1 MSTPISDANTPAE
14 TAAST
19 GPAPAAAPKPRSRL
33 GRLGRRAD
41 AANGP
46 RATFGQLLP
55 YLLEHKKVL
64 SVVVLLSIL
73 GALASLAQ
81 PLLVSQVITVVQQ
94 NQPLGALVWGLV
106 ALVVVSGLI
115 SGYQHYLL
123 QRTGEGVVLSSR
135 RKLIG
140 RMLRLPISEFD
151 TRRTGDLVSRVG
163 SDTTLLRAV
172 LTQGLV
178 EAIGGSLTFL
188 GALIAMLVIDPVLLG
203 LTVLVIAASV
213 VTVTLLSQRIRVA
226 SRMAQEKVGALAASV
241 ERAISSI
248 RTVRASNATDRE
260 IAAVDADATGAYQ
273 MGLQVA
279 KISALVVP
287 IAGIAMQVSFLV
299 VLGVGGFR
307 VASGQITVANLIA
320 FILFLFL
327 MILPLGQAFGAI
339 TSVNSALGALGRIQE
354 IIDLPAEDQF
364 DRDLF
369 PLAITVGAANESVR
383 PDAPAISFENVFFG
397 YATQASTADAAA
409 PVAAAGDGGPGA
421 GPGTGSGTGDS
432 GGSPAGPPADVMPN
446 ALVTALVA
454 PGVIEAML
462 AEPDLVDAD
471 LAAADRAAADRA
483 AVDLAH
489 AEQAAAHLAAAE
501 HAAATMAAAR
511 PAAAL
516 AAESAAAANA
526 SARAAATAAASAE
539 AAAEASAAMTAAVYA
554 AATGTVSIAA
564 VAAATAFAAPD
575 QASDAEVPGLSAADD
590 SATDAPGTATA
601 PDAPVSPDAPDT
613 PASAASATSV
623 DSPASPAAGPD
634 DGPHTAP
641 AFGSVDDT
649 GAPNVD
655 AGPAADPSEPR
666 PVLRGVSFSA
676 PRGLRTA
683 LVGPS
688 GAGKSTILALIERFY
703 DPNAGVVRL
712 GGLDIRTLDRTALRS
727 QIGYVEQDAPVLAGS
742 LRDNLVLS
750 APDATDEECIAVL
763 HAVNLGEVL
772 ERDPAGLGAAVGE
785 SGVMLS
791 GGERQRLA
799 IARALLA
806 APPILLLD
814 ESTSSL
820 DGVNEQLMR
829 AAIDAVA
836 VDRTLI
842 VIAHRLSTVVD
853 SDQIVVLDHG
863 QVIGTGT
870 HSELVVST
878 PLYREL
884 AKHQLLV

>member
-1 MSTPISDANTPAE
+1 
-14 TAAST
+14 
-19 GPAPAAAPKPRSRL
+19 
-33 GRLGRRAD
+33 
-41 AANGP
+41 
-46 RATFGQLLP
+46 
-55 YLLEHKKVL
+55 
-64 SVVVLLSIL
+64 
-73 GALASLAQ
+73 
-81 PLLVSQVITVVQQ
+81 
-94 NQPLGALVWGLV
+94 
-106 ALVVVSGLI
+106 
-115 SGYQHYLL
+115 
-123 QRTGEGVVLSSR
+123 
-135 RKLIG
+135 
-140 RMLRLPISEFD
+140 
-151 TRRTGDLVSRVG
+151 
-163 SDTTLLRAV
+163 
-172 LTQGLV
+172 
-178 EAIGGSLTFL
+178 
-188 GALIAMLVIDPVLLG
+188 
-203 LTVLVIAASV
+203 
-213 VTVTLLSQRIRVA
+213 
-226 SRMAQEKVGALAASV
+226 
-241 ERAISSI
+241 
-248 RTVRASNATDRE
+248 
-260 IAAVDADATGAYQ
+260 
-273 MGLQVA
+273 
-279 KISALVVP
+279 
-287 IAGIAMQVSFLV
+287 
-299 VLGVGGFR
+299 
-307 VASGQITVANLIA
+307 
-320 FILFLFL
+320 
-327 MILPLGQAFGAI
+327 
-339 TSVNSALGALGRIQE
+339 
-354 IIDLPAEDQF
+354 
-364 DRDLF
+364 
-369 PLAITVGAANESVR
+369 
-383 PDAPAISFENVFFG
+383 
-397 YATQASTADAAA
+397 
-409 PVAAAGDGGPGA
+409 
-421 GPGTGSGTGDS
+421 
-432 GGSPAGPPADVMPN
+432 
-446 ALVTALVA
+446 
-454 PGVIEAML
+454 
-462 AEPDLVDAD
+462 
-471 LAAADRAAADRA
+471 
-483 AVDLAH
+483 
-489 AEQAAAHLAAAE
+489 
-501 HAAATMAAAR
+501 